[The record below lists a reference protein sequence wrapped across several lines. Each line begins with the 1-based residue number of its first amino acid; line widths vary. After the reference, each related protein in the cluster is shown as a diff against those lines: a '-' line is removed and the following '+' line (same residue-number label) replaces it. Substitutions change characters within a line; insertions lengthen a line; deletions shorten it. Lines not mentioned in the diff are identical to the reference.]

1 MGAPLGHTGCRVS
14 FVAAHALFLWMYFA
28 AEPLELMARGGL
40 ITGGTV
46 TTDAI
51 GIADEY
57 AAKWRH
63 GMAGNSWLYLP
74 GFFATAAFTWLWSLR
89 RSPRTLVAEGAVLIA
104 CAAVVA
110 GVLAPFGTS
119 RAILSFQSA
128 TGLEVSGT
136 PPGFTAAGT
145 ALAVYTILTWDVGVM
160 CAQLSLLRRSISLMW
175 VPVVMNLALARVR
188 PWTVGDFTHQWV
200 TDVARG
206 HPVAIFSALA
216 IPALATALVLV
227 TRFPRGP
234 RLSGRNQMPGGH
246 PCGPIPMR

>member
-1 MGAPLGHTGCRVS
+1 MRASLGHTGCRAA
-14 FVAAHALFLWMYFA
+14 FVAAHALFLWMYLA
-28 AEPLELMARGGL
+28 AEPLELSARGGL
-40 ITGGTV
+40 IAGGAP
-46 TTDAI
+46 TTEAI
-51 GIADEY
+51 RIADEY
-57 AAKWRH
+57 AARWRH

-89 RSPRTLVAEGAVLIA
+89 RSPRTLVPEGAVLLA

-110 GVLAPFGTS
+110 GVFAPFGTS
-119 RAILSFQSA
+119 RLILSFQSV

-145 ALAVYTILTWDVGVM
+145 ALAFYTILTWDVGVI
-160 CAQLSLLRRSISLMW
+160 CAQRSLLRGSISLMW
-175 VPVVMNLALARVR
+175 IPVVMNLVLARVR

-200 TDVARG
+200 ADVARG
-206 HPVAIFSALA
+206 HPPAILSALA

-234 RLSGRNQMPGGH
+234 RLTGQNQVPGGH